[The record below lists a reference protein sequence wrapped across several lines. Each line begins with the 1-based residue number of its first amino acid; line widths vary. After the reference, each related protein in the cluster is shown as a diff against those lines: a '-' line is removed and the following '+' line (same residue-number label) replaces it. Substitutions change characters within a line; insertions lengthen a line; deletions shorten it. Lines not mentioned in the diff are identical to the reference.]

1 MNKKKV
7 MLITGASRGIGAA
20 IAYEASMTGYFVVIN
35 YNKSERDA
43 ETLCEKI
50 KKDGG
55 ECIAVKADITS
66 SSDVEH
72 LCDEALLYSGKIDVL
87 VNNAGISSFS
97 LFTDISDELWD
108 QTFDINVKGNF
119 YVTRRVVPNMVR
131 EKAGR
136 IINISSVW
144 GICGSSC
151 EVHYS
156 ASKAA
161 IIGMTK
167 ALAKELGPSGIT
179 VNCVAPGVIDTD
191 MNKMLSKEDFE
202 ALCDETPLERI
213 GKPYEIAKAVL
224 FLASDDASFITGQ
237 VLSPNGG
244 FVI

>member
-108 QTFDINVKGNF
+108 QTFDIF
-119 YVTRRVVPNMVR
+119 
-131 EKAGR
+131 
-136 IINISSVW
+136 
-144 GICGSSC
+144 C
-151 EVHYS
+151 
-156 ASKAA
+156 
-161 IIGMTK
+161 
-167 ALAKELGPSGIT
+167 
-179 VNCVAPGVIDTD
+179 DT
-191 MNKMLSKEDFE
+191 
-202 ALCDETPLERI
+202 
-213 GKPYEIAKAVL
+213 VL
-224 FLASDDASFITGQ
+224 FVFH
-237 VLSPNGG
+237 
-244 FVI
+244 